1 MPFSP
6 CSELSRQA
14 ERTSR
19 TQLLGPLLIALLAP
33 SLMFGSASDAP
44 DSPSPAVDSSTKD
57 AAVVKNPKKPDKY
70 DVDHIGQRGIGHG
83 FNLYSLKRE
92 HQLGENIAAALDRT
106 TKIITDPIVNDY
118 VNRLAQKIIRYS
130 DAEIPFT
137 VKVMDSGDIPRA
149 YGLPGGFLYV
159 DSALILSADG
169 EAELAT
175 VLAHEIAHVAARHAT
190 RALSRREVC
199 HIVDSVAYIAGPAGA
214 GFADVGGIAG
224 PLSVKKFDRDSEYEA
239 DLLGMEY
246 AYAAGY
252 DPQALLDALEKLHAI
267 EVKKKADMTKIPGY
281 RLAIHI
287 PFHSKIANGLASYPQ
302 TEERIE
308 RLQSEIVTFLP
319 TRKDY
324 VVDTNEFEEVKSH
337 LLASQVPQLRHHPG
351 DEDNKGPVLRRSSDD
366 NVEAS
371 SPLLRFPNLAFR
383 PH

>member
-19 TQLLGPLLIALLAP
+19 RRLLGSVLIALLAP
-33 SLMFGSASDAP
+33 SLLFGSSSDGP
-44 DSPSPAVDSSTKD
+44 DSDGPAVDSSTKD
-57 AAVVKNPKKPDKY
+57 ARVTKNLKKLDKY
-70 DVDHIGQRGIGHG
+70 DIDHIGQRGIGHG

-92 HQLGENIAAALDRT
+92 HELGENIAAAFDRT
-106 TKIITDPIVNDY
+106 TKIINDPVVNDY
-118 VNRLAQKIIRYS
+118 VNRLAQKIVRYS

-190 RALSRREVC
+190 RALSRRELC

-214 GFADVGGIAG
+214 GFADVGGLAG
-224 PLSVKKFDRDSEYEA
+224 PLSVKKFARDSEYEA

-281 RLAIHI
+281 RLVTHI
-287 PFHSKIANGLASYPQ
+287 PFHSKIANGFASYPL

-308 RLQSEIVTFLP
+308 RLQSEIVAFLP
-319 TRKDY
+319 TRTDY
-324 VVDTNEFEEVKSH
+324 IVDTNEFQEVKSR
-337 LLASQVPQLRHHPG
+337 LLASQLPQLRHHPG
-351 DEDNKGPVLRRSSDD
+351 DEDNKGPVLRRSGDD

-371 SPLLRFPNLAFR
+371 SPLLTFPNLAFR

>member
-19 TQLLGPLLIALLAP
+19 TQLLGSLLIALLAP

-44 DSPSPAVDSSTKD
+44 DSPSPAVDSSTKV
-57 AAVVKNPKKPDKY
+57 AAVVKNPKKLDKY
-70 DVDHIGQRGIGHG
+70 DIDHIGQRGIGHG

-190 RALSRREVC
+190 RALSRR
-199 HIVDSVAYIAGPAGA
+199 
-214 GFADVGGIAG
+214 
-224 PLSVKKFDRDSEYEA
+224 
-239 DLLGMEY
+239 
-246 AYAAGY
+246 
-252 DPQALLDALEKLHAI
+252 
-267 EVKKKADMTKIPGY
+267 
-281 RLAIHI
+281 
-287 PFHSKIANGLASYPQ
+287 
-302 TEERIE
+302 
-308 RLQSEIVTFLP
+308 
-319 TRKDY
+319 
-324 VVDTNEFEEVKSH
+324 
-337 LLASQVPQLRHHPG
+337 
-351 DEDNKGPVLRRSSDD
+351 
-366 NVEAS
+366 
-371 SPLLRFPNLAFR
+371 
-383 PH
+383 